1 MISLQLLHPDLA
13 EHPSKDASFEH
24 EMQKSIRK
32 CSEPETHNSLPG
44 PHPLLEGAAHS
55 RPLFSPSSTSETS
68 LYRVLL
74 GARQLLQPGPHSIY
88 AHVKRVESNPLY
100 QGMASSADVA
110 LVELE
115 APVTFTNY
123 ILPVCMPDPSVV
135 FETNMNCWVT
145 GWGSPSEQGK
155 GG

>member
-1 MISLQLLHPDLA
+1 MGVGCPYQLSLSSISL
-13 EHPSKDASFEH
+13 
-24 EMQKSIRK
+24 
-32 CSEPETHNSLPG
+32 
-44 PHPLLEGAAHS
+44 
-55 RPLFSPSSTSETS
+55 SETS

-74 GARQLLQPGPHSIY
+74 GARQLLQPGPHAIY
-88 AHVKRVESNPLY
+88 VRVKRVESNPLY

-123 ILPVCMPDPSVV
+123 ILPVCVPDPSVI
-135 FETNMNCWVT
+135 FETGMNCWVT

-155 GG
+155 GTEPGEKEGHASRMSRAYLAPQRLRQEN